1 MNSTDQATTALS
13 QPIGRRGS
21 SLPALLVTLLLLN
34 ATPSQVQGKQ
44 VRLLIPILTGQE
56 LEQMRRLA
64 PEAALVS
71 INGSAYLQVGAFS
84 DARVAHRLGRS
95 IQNRLAIPFDL
106 AYEPD
111 DPQIAIALGDERLD
125 QRPVQL
131 ASQKQP
137 VQQASP
143 QPVQQARLQPPPPKP
158 PASDPIWSPL
168 VASLPAAHQQEA
180 APAIAAD
187 DHGLAAP
194 LQADSPGPE
203 LTAAIAQPQAGGESE
218 PTTARTPAGGP
229 IQTAPAAAELAEN
242 AQNLGD
248 STTSENWENSQTSE
262 NAENP
267 ENAESDTT
275 PSPALAGTAL
285 ATAPIPAAPPPPI
298 TAASEQP
305 IEHPG
310 NWTVASAAG
319 VMPMPVQEAAP
330 PPEVSATAAD
340 HPWVRSVPIAA
351 VDIQTPDSSTRLA
364 LNPQLNYL
372 FVKVN
377 SRTELQKLNEVTKV
391 AEYTAIGNGLVA
403 RVGVFTQTRIG
414 RRLMNARIRALQ
426 AEQVD
431 LIVAGNGQLP
441 GDLA

>member
-1 MNSTDQATTALS
+1 MNSADQATTALS

-21 SLPALLVTLLLLN
+21 ALPALLVTLLLLN

-95 IQNRLAIPFDL
+95 IQKRLAIPFDL

-111 DPQIAIALGDERLD
+111 DPQIAIGLSDERLD

-168 VASLPAAHQQEA
+168 VASLTAAHQQEA

-187 DHGLAAP
+187 DYGLAAP

-218 PTTARTPAGGP
+218 STTARTPAGGP
-229 IQTAPAAAELAEN
+229 IQTASAAAELAEN
-242 AQNLGD
+242 A
-248 STTSENWENSQTSE
+248 
-262 NAENP
+262 
-267 ENAESDTT
+267 ESDTT
-275 PSPALAGTAL
+275 PAPALAGTAL

-298 TAASEQP
+298 TAASGQP

-310 NWTVASAAG
+310 NWTVASAAA
-319 VMPMPVQEAAP
+319 VMPMSVQETAP
-330 PPEVSATAAD
+330 QPPKLSATAAD

-426 AEQVD
+426 AEQMD
-431 LIVAGNGQLP
+431 LIVAGNGELP
-441 GDLA
+441 GELA